1 MPCYAKYVNIRGL
14 EITLAIQGARS
25 AENQI
30 MFYCCKATWINYS
43 CMIDQYY
50 FFVFLL
56 SIISTACLFF
66 FPCLFFLLV
75 Q

>member
-1 MPCYAKYVNIRGL
+1 MPCYAKYVLTYVGWISN
-14 EITLAIQGARS
+14 TSARS
-25 AENQI
+25 VENQI

-66 FPCLFFLLV
+66 SISVVFASAIK
-75 Q
+75 